1 MNYEQITPTYR
12 DDLIAEALYGRE
24 IEYFHYDFDRINF
37 EHILKDLPECD
48 YRTLIEKRHS
58 DTVGAMAQVYKTAKA
73 LRAQITDPEAHAA
86 AIVRTTEKRKNHV
99 PAK

>member
-1 MNYEQITPTYR
+1 MKYEQISSTYR

-37 EHILKDLPECD
+37 EHILIGLPECD
-48 YRTLIEKRHS
+48 YRTNIEKRLF
-58 DTVGAMAQVYKTAKA
+58 DTIGAMVQIERTVAA

-86 AIVRTTEKRKNHV
+86 AIIRTTEKRKNHV
-99 PAK
+99 PTK

>member
-1 MNYEQITPTYR
+1 MKYEQIPHTYR
-12 DDLIAEALYGRE
+12 SDLIAEALYARE

-48 YRTLIEKRHS
+48 YRTLIEKRHFE
-58 DTVGAMAQVYKTAKA
+58 TIGAMAQVEKTVNA

-86 AIVRTTEKRKNHV
+86 AIVRTTEKRENHV
-99 PAK
+99 PVK

>member
-1 MNYEQITPTYR
+1 MKYEQINPTYR
-12 DDLIAEALYGRE
+12 DDLIAEALYSRE

-48 YRTLIEKRHS
+48 YRTSIEKRLFE
-58 DTVGAMAQVYKTAKA
+58 TIGAMAQVEKTADA

-99 PAK
+99 PTK

>member
-1 MNYEQITPTYR
+1 MKYEQIAPTYR

-24 IEYFHYDFDRINF
+24 IEYFHYDFDRVNF

-48 YRTLIEKRHS
+48 YRVLIEKRHC
-58 DTVGAMAQVYKTAKA
+58 DTVGAMAQVETTVEA

-86 AIVRTTEKRKNHV
+86 AILRTTEKRKNHV

>member
-1 MNYEQITPTYR
+1 MKYEQIPPTYR
-12 DDLIAEALYGRE
+12 DDLIAEALYSRE

-37 EHILKDLPECD
+37 EHILKDLPESD
-48 YRTLIEKRHS
+48 YRTNIEQRHI
-58 DTVGAMAQVYKTAKA
+58 DTLGAMAQVEKTIAA
-73 LRAQITDPEAHAA
+73 LKSQITDADAHAA

>member
-1 MNYEQITPTYR
+1 
-12 DDLIAEALYGRE
+12 
-24 IEYFHYDFDRINF
+24 
-37 EHILKDLPECD
+37 
-48 YRTLIEKRHS
+48 
-58 DTVGAMAQVYKTAKA
+58 MAQVEKTANA

>member
-1 MNYEQITPTYR
+1 MKYEQIPPTYR
-12 DDLIAEALYGRE
+12 DDLIAEALYARE

-48 YRTLIEKRHS
+48 YRASIEKRLF
-58 DTVGAMAQVYKTAKA
+58 DTVGAMAQVELTVAA
-73 LRAQITDPEAHAA
+73 LRSQITNSEAHAA
-86 AIVRTTEKRKNHV
+86 AVLRITEKRKNHV

>member
-1 MNYEQITPTYR
+1 MKYEQIPQTYR
-12 DDLIAEALYGRE
+12 NDLIAEALYSRE

-48 YRTLIEKRHS
+48 YRALLEKRHF
-58 DTVGAMAQVYKTAKA
+58 DTVGAMAQVEKTIDA
-73 LRAQITDPEAHAA
+73 LRAQITDLEAHAA
-86 AIVRTTEKRKNHV
+86 AIVRTNEKRKNHV

>member
-1 MNYEQITPTYR
+1 MKYEQITSTYR

-48 YRTLIEKRHS
+48 YRTNIEKRLF
-58 DTVGAMAQVYKTAKA
+58 DTVGAMAQVLKTVDA
-73 LRAQITDPEAHAA
+73 LRSQITDPEAHAK
-86 AIVRTTEKRKNHV
+86 AILRTTEKRKNNV

>member
-1 MNYEQITPTYR
+1 MQYEQIPSTYR

-37 EHILKDLPECD
+37 EHILTDLPECD
-48 YRTLIEKRHS
+48 YRTLIEQRHF
-58 DTVGAMAQVYKTAKA
+58 DTVGAMAQVVKTVEA

-86 AIVRTTEKRKNHV
+86 AIVRLTEKRKNT
-99 PAK
+99 P

>member
-1 MNYEQITPTYR
+1 MNYEQIIPTYR

-37 EHILKDLPECD
+37 EYILKSLPECD
-48 YRTLIEKRHS
+48 YRTLIENRHF
-58 DTVGAMAQVYKTAKA
+58 DTVGAMAQVEKTVAA

-86 AIVRTTEKRKNHV
+86 AIVRTTEKRKNNV

>member
-1 MNYEQITPTYR
+1 MKYEQITPTYR
-12 DDLIAEALYGRE
+12 DDLIAEALYSRE

-48 YRTLIEKRHS
+48 YRTLIEKRHFE
-58 DTVGAMAQVYKTAKA
+58 TVSAMAQVEKTADA
-73 LRAQITDPEAHAA
+73 LRAQITDPEAHAE

-99 PAK
+99 PTK